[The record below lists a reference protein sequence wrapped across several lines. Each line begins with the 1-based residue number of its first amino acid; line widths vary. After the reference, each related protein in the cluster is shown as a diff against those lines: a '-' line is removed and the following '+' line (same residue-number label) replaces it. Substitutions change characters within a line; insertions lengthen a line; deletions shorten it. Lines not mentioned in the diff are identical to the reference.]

1 MVNRKSN
8 FGFTPFSNYE
18 IIINQQ
24 KNVAK
29 LQNTGKIEVDV
40 NNRIMT
46 TIRFLNKREVNK
58 RSNNVEEQ
66 CVRG

>member
-1 MVNRKSN
+1 M
-8 FGFTPFSNYE
+8 
-18 IIINQQ
+18 
-24 KNVAK
+24 